1 MIEKLSMLW
10 SAILGVLCL
19 VVGLVPF
26 AGRESLL
33 YLGIGF
39 LLLDSAI
46 GRLK

>member
-10 SAILGVLCL
+10 SAILGLLC
-19 VVGLVPF
+19 VVVSFVPF
-26 AGRESLL
+26 ADRESFL

-39 LLLDSAI
+39 ILLDSAI